1 MENENAQGAHKKVS
15 YSRLSCSTW
24 YVVRTYTQTYEQP
37 RYAHMRMLL
46 AVVRT
51 RTHPRSLNFM
61 KKKLIYLF
69 IWALLPSRAINSKHQ
84 VSRDDYTWTR
94 ASKYNSRRVK

>member
-69 IWALLPSRAINSKHQ
+69 GLFSHHVPSTANIKLVEMTTLGPGHQ
-84 VSRDDYTWTR
+84 
-94 ASKYNSRRVK
+94 NIIQEE